1 MKKQVETLAFFRNY
15 PTKNNIVK
23 NEIIDVVAFFGNCA
37 FFAIESSFDPF
48 HDSGASMTKPAEGF
62 SELNLISPIVEA
74 VSELGYESP
83 LPIQSSCIP
92 PLLEGKDVLGLA
104 QTGTGKTGAFALP
117 LLSNIDLD
125 LNSPQVLVLA
135 PTRELAI
142 QVAEAFQAYA
152 RHLKGFHVVPIYGG
166 QRYSFQFSQL
176 KRGPQ
181 VIVGTPGR
189 ILDHLSRG
197 TLDLSKIKTF
207 VLDEADEM
215 LRMGFVEDVE
225 TIMSHAPDEK
235 QMALFSATMPPQI
248 KRISKKYLKDPVEIR
263 IKAKTSTAENIEQV
277 YLVVPN
283 SAKFEAL
290 ARILETESYDGIL
303 IFSRTRLGTMELA
316 EKLAARGFDVAA
328 LNGDMDQR
336 ARERTVNRL
345 KRGDIDIVVAT
356 DVAARGL
363 DVDRISLVVNFD
375 IPGDSEAYIHR
386 IGRTGRVGRYGKA
399 ILFANPREKRLL
411 LAIERATR
419 QPLKKMEMPSHDT
432 VTRKRIDKFRD
443 QMLQMMENESLEFFQ
458 ELSFELM
465 EEMDVDLLQLTAATL
480 YMAQK
485 DRPLQAED
493 TRALNNRGFDEPK
506 RGRNE
511 RGRNDRGRPERGG
524 ERGQGR
530 GRQLK
535 NMALF
540 RIEVGS
546 KDNVEI
552 RNIVGAVANETSIRS
567 QFIGQIRIHPDFSTI
582 ELPDDLPQSI
592 VDHLKTT
599 HVGKKQMR
607 ISRCKGDGPWSCG
620 GGGDGAKKGP
630 GAGTDD
636 QVGTGKPWKKKKKF
650 KKKKKDK
657 NKGKKK

>member
-1 MKKQVETLAFFRNY
+1 
-15 PTKNNIVK
+15 
-23 NEIIDVVAFFGNCA
+23 
-37 FFAIESSFDPF
+37 
-48 HDSGASMTKPAEGF
+48 MTKPAEGF

-363 DVDRISLVVNFD
+363 DVERISLVVNFD

-458 ELSFELM
+458 DLSFELM

-511 RGRNDRGRPERGG
+511 RGSNDRGRPERGG

-620 GGGDGAKKGP
+620 GGGGSGGAKKDT
-630 GAGTDD
+630 GAGTDA

-650 KKKKKDK
+650 KKKKNKD
-657 NKGKKK
+657 KGKKK